1 MKVFFDTNVLVG
13 IIDNNVKLS
22 TEHDYFTFEKCVY
35 EIKNGYKARLYDS
48 AFLNILLSAQ
58 TNNDFSVLKP
68 IDRTILDNFIP
79 IISKDN
85 YSEKQ
90 LIEIRKS
97 LNKYLLK
104 FEYGIASE
112 YEFIDLPEN
121 DSIGLL
127 KNLFKQFKILLRT
140 ILTDID
146 FKIKE
151 HEIKVLLYEQIF
163 GLDLAMSNFREI
175 LDDSLINT
183 KDLEIVFAALKANC
197 NLFISSDL
205 QLIKETMTLG
215 LNHTTSFEYLNP
227 DKKIENE
234 IHRIINTV
242 HNMRYKK
249 LPGQ

>member
-22 TEHDYFTFEKCVY
+22 TKHDYFTFEKCVY

-48 AFLNILLSAQ
+48 TFLNILLSAQ
-58 TNNDFSVLKP
+58 IGNDFSELKP
-68 IDRTILDNFIP
+68 IDRTILDNFMP
-79 IISKDN
+79 RISKNN

-90 LIEIRKS
+90 LIEIRKAF
-97 LNKYLLK
+97 NKYLLK

-127 KNLFKQFKILLRT
+127 KNLFKQLKLLLRT

-151 HEIKVLLYEQIF
+151 HEIKVLLYEHIF

-175 LDDSLINT
+175 LDDSLLNT

-205 QLIKETMTLG
+205 PLIKETMTLG
-215 LNHTTSFEYLNP
+215 LNYTTSFEYLNP

-242 HNMRYKK
+242 HNRVDR
-249 LPGQ
+249 PASN

>member
-22 TEHDYFTFEKCVY
+22 TEHDYVTFEKCVY

-48 AFLNILLSAQ
+48 TFLNILLSAQ
-58 TNNDFSVLKP
+58 IDNDFSELKL
-68 IDRTILDNFIP
+68 IDKKILDNFMP
-79 IISKDN
+79 RISKN
-85 YSEKQ
+85 KYSEKQ
-90 LIEIRKS
+90 KIEIRKAF
-97 LNKYLLK
+97 NKYLLK

-112 YEFIDLPEN
+112 YEFIDLPKN

-127 KNLFKQFKILLRT
+127 KDLFKQLKLLLRT

-151 HEIKVLLYEQIF
+151 HKIEVLLYEQIF
-163 GLDLAMSNFREI
+163 GSDLAMTNFREI

-205 QLIKETMTLG
+205 PLIKETMTLG
-215 LNHTTSFEYLNP
+215 LNHSTSFEYLNP
-227 DKKIENE
+227 DKMIENE
-234 IHRIINTV
+234 IHKIINTV
-242 HNMRYKK
+242 HNTRYS
-249 LPGQ
+249 Q

>member
-13 IIDNNVKLS
+13 IIDNNLKLS

-48 AFLNILLSAQ
+48 RFLNTLLSAQ
-58 TNNDFSVLKP
+58 IDNDFSVLKP
-68 IDRTILDNFIP
+68 IDRRMLNNFIP
-79 IISKDN
+79 IVSKEN

-90 LIEIRKS
+90 LIELRKA
-97 LNKYLLK
+97 LNKYLLR

-112 YEFIDLPEN
+112 YEFIDLPKN
-121 DSIGLL
+121 GRIGLL
-127 KNLFKQFKILLRT
+127 KNLFKQLKILLRT

-151 HEIKVLLYEQIF
+151 HQIEVLLYEQIF
-163 GLDLAMSNFREI
+163 GLDLCMSNFREI

-183 KDLEIVFAALKANC
+183 KDLEIVFAALKAKC

-205 QLIKETMTLG
+205 PLIKETMTLG

-227 DKKIENE
+227 NKNIEDE
-234 IHRIINTV
+234 IHRLINMV
-242 HNMRYKK
+242 HNIRYS
-249 LPGQ
+249 Q

>member
-22 TEHDYFTFEKCVY
+22 TEHDYVTFEKCVY

-48 AFLNILLSAQ
+48 TFLNILLSAQ
-58 TNNDFSVLKP
+58 IDNNFSESKP
-68 IDRTILDNFIP
+68 IDKKILDYFIP
-79 IISKDN
+79 RISKNN

-90 LIEIRKS
+90 IIEIKKAF
-97 LNKYLLK
+97 NKYLLK

-112 YEFIDLPEN
+112 YEFIDLPDN
-121 DSIGLL
+121 NSIGLL
-127 KNLFKQFKILLRT
+127 KNLFKQLKLLLRT
-140 ILTDID
+140 ILIDID

-151 HEIKVLLYEQIF
+151 HEIEVMLYEQIF
-163 GLDLAMSNFREI
+163 GFDLAMSNFREI

-183 KDLEIVFAALKANC
+183 KDLEIVFAALKTNC

-205 QLIKETMTLG
+205 PLIKETMTLG

-227 DKKIENE
+227 EENIENE
-234 IHRIINTV
+234 IYRIINTV
-242 HNMRYKK
+242 HNK
-249 LPGQ
+249 